1 MVEYDKFRE
10 RFNITASVNDRADVN
25 SLPDWIHS
33 IQGIERLLPLAGSTF
48 DYGLY
53 RIPTLEKMLRW
64 TNVIGQLN
72 SKYSNKAFCFAYDWW
87 GRIFAVMPQ
96 PTDYLIWMIDPATG
110 QDYKMVSNLAHFHD
124 VDLVEEGDNVLDKSM
139 FTEWYKQ
146 SHCNLQL
153 HECVGFRIPLFLGGK
168 DVISNMEVTDMDVY
182 WSFNMQML
190 SQLIR

>member
-33 IQGIERLLPLAGSTF
+33 IQGIEGLLPLAGSTF
-48 DYGLY
+48 DHGLY

-72 SKYSNKAFCFAYDWW
+72 SKYRNKAFCFAYDWW

-96 PTDYLIWMIDPATG
+96 STDYLIWMIDPATG
-110 QDYKMVSNLAHFHD
+110 QDYKMVGNLAHFHD

-146 SHCNLQL
+146 AHYDLQL
-153 HECVGFRIPLFLGGK
+153 HECVGFRTPLFLGGK
-168 DVISNMEVTDMDVY
+168 DVISNMEVADMDVY